1 MTDNDGT
8 PVITIGDVTVDEGA
22 GTASVP
28 VSIDVPSSVDTVVEI
43 TTATGTAG
51 TSDYTTQRQQ

>member
-1 MTDNDGT
+1 M
-8 PVITIGDVTVDEGA
+8 ITIGDVTVDEGA